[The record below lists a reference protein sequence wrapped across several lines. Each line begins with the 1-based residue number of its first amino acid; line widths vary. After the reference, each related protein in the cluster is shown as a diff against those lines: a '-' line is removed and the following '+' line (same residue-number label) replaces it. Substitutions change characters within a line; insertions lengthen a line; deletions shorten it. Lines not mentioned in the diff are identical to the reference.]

1 MPYFTYILKS
11 TIVDRFYIGSTSNL
25 ENRLTHH
32 NSGHSRSTK
41 AYIPW
46 EIVYFEEYKTKSE
59 AIRREYALKRIRNTE
74 TLLKIIKNEI

>member
-46 EIVYFEEYKTKSE
+46 EIVYFEEYKTISE

>member
-1 MPYFTYILKS
+1 MPYFTYILRS
-11 TIVDRFYIGSTSNL
+11 TIADRYYIGSTSNL
-25 ENRLTHH
+25 ENRLIHH

-46 EIVYFEEYKTKSE
+46 EIVYIEEYKTSSE
-59 AIRREYALKRIRNTE
+59 AIKREYALKRIRNRE

>member
-25 ENRLTHH
+25 ENRLIHH

-41 AYIPW
+41 KYIPW
-46 EIVYFEEYKTKSE
+46 EIVYFEEYKTRSE
-59 AIRREYALKRIRNTE
+59 AIKREYALKRIRNRE
-74 TLLKIIKNEI
+74 TLLKIIRKEI

>member
-1 MPYFTYILKS
+1 MPYFKYILKS
-11 TIVDRFYIGSTSNL
+11 TIVERFYIGSTLNL
-25 ENRLTHH
+25 ENRLIHH

-41 AYIPW
+41 ACIPW
-46 EIVYFEEYKTKSE
+46 EIVYFEEYETKSE